1 MILKKE
7 KIYYNTEYRKR
18 IKALSKFNIFIKD
31 RITKKDIIKEVKF
44 KKKKKLIGLII
55 YKNLYKFY
63 KYVKKVYNKYIYKIN
78 YDLKLFIKFYDL
90 NKL

>member
-31 RITKKDIIKEVKF
+31 RITKKDVIQEVKL

-55 YKNLYKFY
+55 YKNLYNFY
-63 KYVKKVYNKYIYKIN
+63 KYIKRVYNKYIYKIN
-78 YDLKLFIKFYDL
+78 YDLKLDLDFYDL

>member
-31 RITKKDIIKEVKF
+31 RITKKDVIQEVKL

-55 YKNLYKFY
+55 YKNLYTFY
-63 KYVKKVYNKYIYKIN
+63 KYIKKVYNKHIYKIN
-78 YDLKLFIKFYDL
+78 YDLKLDLDFYDL